1 MAETNNNIC
10 VITPPLSICSQVV
23 NLNISQQDDTTRI
36 IPVTYSHQKE
46 YVLMSKDGTRPDIT
60 LDKSTIDLICR
71 TRYIENATENLA
83 HFIKTNPEKYDPQI
97 LDDKKAITEILTA
110 YTNASSAMP
119 FSHIINN
126 TKSAQ
131 RYKR

>member
-1 MAETNNNIC
+1 MAENNNIC

-23 NLNISQQDDTTRI
+23 NLNISSQGDATRI
-36 IPVTYSHQKE
+36 VPVTYSHQDN
-46 YVLMSKDGTRPDIT
+46 YVLMSKDGTLPDII
-60 LDKSTIDLICR
+60 LDKHAIDLIYK
-71 TRYIENATENLA
+71 TRYIETAAENLA

-97 LDDKKAITEILTA
+97 LDDKKAITEILTE

-131 RYKR
+131 KYRR